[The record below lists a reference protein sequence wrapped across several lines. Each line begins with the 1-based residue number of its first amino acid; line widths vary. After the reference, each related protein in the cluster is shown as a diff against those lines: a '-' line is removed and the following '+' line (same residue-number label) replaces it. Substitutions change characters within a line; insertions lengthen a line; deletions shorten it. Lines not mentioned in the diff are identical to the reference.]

1 DLADM
6 LAHCDAALLIGDNAL
21 FAEVRLKADT
31 TIDVRSVR
39 LQPDLE
45 KIDLG
50 EVWTRM
56 TGLPFVYAFWAG
68 RPSALTADDVAALQR
83 ARDEGIQ
90 RPDQLAREYLAD
102 TPERQ
107 DAGAR
112 YLRHNIKYHFGDDER
127 AGLEAFFRYAA
138 ETGVVS
144 SAGSPEFY

>member
-1 DLADM
+1 
-6 LAHCDAALLIGDNAL
+6 L
-21 FAEVRLKADT
+21 FTEVRLKADAT
-31 TIDVRSVR
+31 VAGAGNARGVR

-68 RPSALTADDVAALQR
+68 RPSALTADDIAALRQ
-83 ARDEGIQ
+83 ARDEGVQHPELI
-90 RPDQLAREYLAD
+90 AREYLAN

-107 DAGAR
+107 EIGAR
-112 YLRHNIKYHFGDDER
+112 YLRDNIKYDLGEDER

-138 ETGVVS
+138 EAGVVP
-144 SAGSPEFY
+144 SARAPEFY